1 MVANVTLSQVSP
13 SQPCSAQDCPAAPI
27 CAQVKPGSRLPPA
40 PHLRASP
47 PHSLGSSQTHFL
59 AVSWT
64 CQAHFCFTIFSFP
77 DSSSWYVA
85 PSNISL
91 AHFLSIFFQVLFKFL
106 FMRGLP
112 PSSEVKDAS
121 LPSVTPQ
128 LFYFQSG
135 ACHHPAHVF
144 VVYVPTMKQKLLRAG
159 ALPAVWASVSP
170 VPGTI
175 VQSCLLNK

>member
-1 MVANVTLSQVSP
+1 MTLSQVSP

-27 CAQVKPGSRLPPA
+27 WFRVKLGSRLPPA
-40 PHLRASP
+40 PQLRAFP

-64 CQAHFCFTIFSFP
+64 CQAHFCFTVFSFA
-77 DSSSWYVA
+77 DSSSWYVS

-91 AHFLSIFFQVLFKFL
+91 AHSLSIFFQVLLKFL

-112 PSSEVKDAS
+112 PSSDVKDTS

-135 ACHHPAHVF
+135 ARHHPARVF
-144 VVYVPTMKQKLLRAG
+144 VVYMPTGKQKLLRAG
-159 ALPAVWASVSP
+159 ALSAVWASVSP
-170 VPGTI
+170 EPRTI